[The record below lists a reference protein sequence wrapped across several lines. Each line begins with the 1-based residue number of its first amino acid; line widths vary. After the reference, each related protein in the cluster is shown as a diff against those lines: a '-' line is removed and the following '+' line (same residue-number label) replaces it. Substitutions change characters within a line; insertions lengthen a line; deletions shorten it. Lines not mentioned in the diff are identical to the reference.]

1 MEFRKSFDL
10 ILDRFGLAL
19 FCVLVDVLSFFAFG
33 FFSFPV
39 SAKIADLLVGFTA
52 VFSSGLNTSD
62 RGSASILGLLFSSDT
77 LLFWRSFLTY
87 ALLFVLIAYV
97 VYVVFQSVA
106 WFVSFRI
113 AGKKTNFWT
122 FFLWFGLF
130 NLFWFSLFIVY
141 NIVDFFVDIG
151 GVLGGNFGFVSVLNS
166 AFLML
171 IFYFAVI
178 SYVKLSF
185 LKSFVFGFRKYR
197 QVLPSF
203 LVVCLFFLVLNL
215 ILPFLFSVNYY
226 FGAAVGIVLF
236 LPSLVFARVFMIKSI
251 ERVK

>member
-19 FCVLVDVLSFFAFG
+19 LCILVDVLSFFAFG

-52 VFSSGLNTSD
+52 VFSAGLNTMD
-62 RGSASILGLLFSSDT
+62 RGSSSVFGILFSSDT
-77 LLFWRSFLTY
+77 VLFWKSFLTY

-113 AGKKTNFWT
+113 AGKKANFWH

-141 NIVDFFVDIG
+141 NIVDFFIDLAA
-151 GVLGGNFGFVSVLNS
+151 VLGGNFGFVSVVNS

-178 SYVKLSF
+178 SYVKLNF
-185 LKSFVFGFRKYR
+185 LKSFSLGFKKYR
-197 QVLPSF
+197 QILPPF

-215 ILPFLFSVNYY
+215 ILPFSFSVNYY
-226 FGAAVGIVLF
+226 FGAGIGIILF
-236 LPSLVFARVFMIKSI
+236 LPSLVFARVFMINSI